1 MEQEENKNDGEKFG
15 ILVDCRALF
24 EDGEEGEQRLYE
36 TLRALAEEDPERE
49 ISVLVSSDQQEKTE
63 TQIKA
68 IFRAAVY
75 GEVSLLFGDI
85 FTNEDA
91 EEAKDCAQRAF
102 RSLLEEGREF
112 NGFIPK
118 GLLIDTPLAL
128 LSEISEQGFDFFCL
142 DEKRLI
148 RLFVGESNRNEVAAL
163 RILNDLSEKNLQ
175 KFSKKVLTNQKYMI

>member
-1 MEQEENKNDGEKFG
+1 MEAEENKNDGETSG
-15 ILVDCRALF
+15 ILVDCKEIL
-24 EDGEEGEQRLYE
+24 EDSEEPLYE
-36 TLRALAEEDPERE
+36 RIRSLAEETPERE
-49 ISVLVSSDQQEKTE
+49 IGILVQSDFKEATE

-75 GEVSLLFGDI
+75 GELFLVFGDV

-91 EEAKDCAQRAF
+91 ELAKDCANRAF

-118 GLLIDTPLAL
+118 GILVDTPLAL
-128 LSEISEQGFDFFCL
+128 LSHISEQGFDFFCI

-148 RLFVGESNRNEVAAL
+148 RLLVGGKVGYEDMAR
-163 RILNDLSEKNLQ
+163 RILKELSQKNLQ
-175 KFSKKVLTNQKYMI
+175 KFSKKVLTKQKYMI